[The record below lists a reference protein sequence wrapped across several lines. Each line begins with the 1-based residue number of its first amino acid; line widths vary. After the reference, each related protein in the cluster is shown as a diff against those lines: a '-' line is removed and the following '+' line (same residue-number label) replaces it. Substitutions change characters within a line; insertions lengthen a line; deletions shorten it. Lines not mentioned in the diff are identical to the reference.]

1 MRVRAG
7 ALSNAAQALTAGST
21 ALVDTKTPGRAAP
34 LDVSRTDITK
44 TTSTNVLKLGHPE
57 RTICVLAVVGSRG
70 AGVHVQPHGAV
81 EGQEGNRNHAGQRV
95 WTGEHRVL

>member
-1 MRVRAG
+1 VRVRAG

-44 TTSTNVLKLGHPE
+44 TTSTNSKY
-57 RTICVLAVVGSRG
+57 RG
-70 AGVHVQPHGAV
+70 LVYSNLDIQN
-81 EGQEGNRNHAGQRV
+81 GQFV
-95 WTGEHRVL
+95 F